1 MADET
6 RAQDEPDREAA
17 GPPSDTEPQV
27 PAEPR
32 SVRPHGAGDPVFK
45 HANDRRALDR
55 MLSRMR
61 GR

>member
-6 RAQDEPDREAA
+6 PGRDEPVREAA
-17 GPPSDTEPQV
+17 GPSADPGPQA

-32 SVRPHGAGDPVFK
+32 SVRPDRDRDPVFK

>member
-1 MADET
+1 MVDET
-6 RAQDEPDREAA
+6 RSQDEAGRDAA
-17 GPPSDTEPQV
+17 TPPLDAEPQA

-32 SVRPHGAGDPVFK
+32 SVRPDSPGDPVFK

-61 GR
+61 AR